1 MSTTYFQVDL
11 QVDEFHQKLKF
22 IRGWKKKVKVIFFEN
37 KEGKERYRKTIP
49 IDLDRSRIAKNEA
62 TYPGNFKST
71 PSARFE
77 KDNLPTEVK
86 TKRKLTKLVKVAHS
100 FTFML
105 KLHKKFEVS
114 AYGVCRR
121 EVKKY

>member
-1 MSTTYFQVDL
+1 M
-11 QVDEFHQKLKF
+11 
-22 IRGWKKKVKVIFFEN
+22 KVIFFEN
-37 KEGKERYRKTIP
+37 KEGKERYRKTRP
-49 IDLDRSRIAKNEA
+49 IDLDRSRIAKNDA